1 MDNPETLAT
10 LGPQDT
16 ERRQTKGAINNGQS
30 GDTGN
35 IRTTR
40 MNEDKPKGQSIMD
53 NPETLATLGNI
64 RTTRH

>member
-1 MDNPETLAT
+1 MDNPETLATLRPQDTERRQTKGAINIGQNPETLAT

-40 MNEDKPKGQSIMD
+40 
-53 NPETLATLGNI
+53 
-64 RTTRH
+64 H

>member
-30 GDTGN
+30 GPQDTGN
-35 IRTTR
+35 IT
-40 MNEDKPKGQSIMD
+40 
-53 NPETLATLGNI
+53 
-64 RTTRH
+64 TTRH